1 MTCPRGHRRKA
12 LSQLVNF
19 DRQATQGQR
28 VSTVNTLLLN
38 QRPQLGM
45 AVEGRSTQPGAGG
58 ERGKGDVLARTDEI
72 QAGLLDAQHEVA
84 CGHDA

>member
-1 MTCPRGHRRKA
+1 MTCPRGYRFQA

-45 AVEGRSTQPGAGG
+45 AIEGRPTQPSAGG
-58 ERGKGDVLARTDEI
+58 DRGEGDVLARPDKI
-72 QAGLLDAQHEVA
+72 QANLLDAEHLVA